1 MRILAFNCGS
11 SSIKLRLID
20 GDDLGGFELRVEGIG
35 ADAARLIV
43 GDDVRP
49 LAGKPDVAAAID
61 LVVAEL
67 RWRWAAIGELD
78 GVVHRVVHGGEAFT
92 DPIVIGAEQLSQLDD
107 LEKLAPLHNPP
118 AIRAIRAARELFARI
133 PHVAVFDTAF
143 HATLPDAAREY
154 ALPAEVRAR
163 FGIRRYGFHGIS
175 HGSVAP
181 RVGALLKRDAGEL
194 RVISCH
200 LGSGASMT
208 AIAGGRSVDT
218 SMGFTP
224 LAGLVMGTRAGDLD
238 PGALLELARQMP
250 ADTLEALLN
259 HQSGLL
265 GLAGTADLR
274 EIERRA
280 ASGDANCELALSVYV
295 HRIRHYLGAY
305 ASILGGVEAIVFTG
319 GVGEHSAL
327 VRARSVETLEFLGA
341 VIDESRNQDARVDAT
356 RPALDVAAVDSRV
369 RIVVLHADEERTM
382 AMAAARL
389 LGARLR
395 LHPG

>member
-1 MRILAFNCGS
+1 
-11 SSIKLRLID
+11 
-20 GDDLGGFELRVEGIG
+20 
-35 ADAARLIV
+35 
-43 GDDVRP
+43 
-49 LAGKPDVAAAID
+49 
-61 LVVAEL
+61 
-67 RWRWAAIGELD
+67 
-78 GVVHRVVHGGEAFT
+78 
-92 DPIVIGAEQLSQLDD
+92 
-107 LEKLAPLHNPP
+107 
-118 AIRAIRAARELFARI
+118 
-133 PHVAVFDTAF
+133 
-143 HATLPDAAREY
+143 
-154 ALPAEVRAR
+154 
-163 FGIRRYGFHGIS
+163 
-175 HGSVAP
+175 
-181 RVGALLKRDAGEL
+181 
-194 RVISCH
+194 
-200 LGSGASMT
+200 
-208 AIAGGRSVDT
+208 
-218 SMGFTP
+218 
-224 LAGLVMGTRAGDLD
+224 
-238 PGALLELARQMP
+238 
-250 ADTLEALLN
+250 LLN

-295 HRIRHYLGAY
+295 HRIRHYFGAY